1 MTEDSTGKTPQMAER
16 RMFLVVVD
24 ESEELHVA
32 LRFACRRAQRTG
44 GRVAL
49 LYVMEPSDF
58 AHWMAVKKVMEEEQ
72 RTAAEERL
80 QSLSTMVMDWTG
92 EMPVLFIREGSRR
105 DELLSLMDEE
115 PSISI
120 LVLGAARTPG
130 GPGPLISALTGKYSE
145 QLHVPL
151 TIVPGTL
158 SEEEIDAL
166 T

>member
-1 MTEDSTGKTPQMAER
+1 MVER

-49 LYVMEPSDF
+49 LYVMEPSNF
-58 AHWMAVKKVMEEEQ
+58 AHWMAVEKVMEEER

-80 QSLSTMVMDWTG
+80 QSLSTMVMEWIG

-105 DELLSLMDEE
+105 AELLSLMDEE
-115 PSISI
+115 PAISI

>member
-1 MTEDSTGKTPQMAER
+1 MAEGDTGEPPPMMQR
-16 RMFLVVVD
+16 RVFLVVVD

-58 AHWMAVKKVMEEEQ
+58 AHWMAVEKVMEAEQ
-72 RTAAEERL
+72 RTVAEEHLQRL
-80 QSLSTMVMDWTG
+80 SSMVMEWTG

-105 DELLSLMDEE
+105 DELLRLMDEE
-115 PSISI
+115 PAISI

-145 QLHVPL
+145 HLHVPL

-166 T
+166 S